1 MSNQTEKKNFKR
13 KRGRPKNE
21 EIVEVKFEGD
31 ILLGSDIARLV
42 AELIY
47 QLWKKGKR

>member
-1 MSNQTEKKNFKR
+1 MHKQTEKKSLKR

-31 ILLGSDIARLV
+31 ILLGDDVAKLI

-47 QLWKKGKR
+47 QLWKKGKQ

>member
-1 MSNQTEKKNFKR
+1 MHNGTKNKNLKR
-13 KRGRPKNE
+13 KKGRPKNE

-31 ILLGSDIARLV
+31 ILLGDDVAKLI

-47 QLWKKGKR
+47 QLWKKGKQ